1 MILVKTT
8 VCYNFTINF
17 SNVLHYIRSVGN
29 SLSFLDTYM
38 LNNFLCVE
46 SFDVLKDFDLSQMCV
61 HYYNLNYLQN
71 FVEMFFFF

>member
-17 SNVLHYIRSVGN
+17 CNVLHYMRSVGN
-29 SLSFLDTYM
+29 SLSFLDTYTYM

-46 SFDVLKDFDLSQMCV
+46 SFDVLEDFDLS
-61 HYYNLNYLQN
+61 
-71 FVEMFFFF
+71 